1 MAWLQTRAYG
11 LSPRE
16 RAVVDLV
23 VRGAPTKQISASLFI
38 SEYTVQEHLKHIFD
52 KVAVRNRREL
62 IKRHFFD
69 NLYPTHFV

>member
-1 MAWLQTRAYG
+1 M
-11 LSPRE
+11 
-16 RAVVDLV
+16 VDLV

-52 KVAVRNRREL
+52 KVGVRSRREL